1 MSGNAFKNNM
11 NKRKGVKILADVEKV
26 VESDIITEESTT
38 IEESTITEEVIETE
52 TSNDTNCNTNDEP
65 KLIPFDIE
73 GKVTFTKLGISIKD
87 EYKEKINKLASASS
101 IKPNSAVIKVLENVF
116 TDGHFSVEFK
126 KKSPLRVTSY
136 NIPDNMYA
144 DIENIANTY
153 GLNKSEVFN
162 KLIEEGLKYQFK

>member
-26 VESDIITEESTT
+26 VESDIITEEST
-38 IEESTITEEVIETE
+38 ITEEVTETE

-65 KLIPFDIE
+65 KLIAFDIE

-116 TDGHFSVEFK
+116 DNGHFSVEFK